1 MANFSDIKDL
11 SAAEVNGR
19 LKELKAEALQ
29 LRLQHSAGQLEN
41 TARLRQVRRE
51 VAQLNTVLSAQTEA
65 K

>member
-1 MANFSDIKDL
+1 MAKFSSIKDL
-11 SAAEVNGR
+11 AAAEINGR

-41 TARLRQVRRE
+41 TARIRQIRRE
-51 VAQLNTVLSAQTEA
+51 VAQLNTVQSAQAQA